1 MSRDDAVRL
10 VLHLQHLIGYKADEL
25 WSDAYTT
32 SELLESKCVELLELL
47 RVTQPLAPNA
57 DDMNKVKEVSAGASK
72 LKY

>member
-25 WSDAYTT
+25 WSDAYAT
-32 SELLESKCVELLELL
+32 SERLETKCVELLELL
-47 RVTQPLAPNA
+47 RVTEPLAPNA
-57 DDMNKVKEVSAGASK
+57 DDMNTVNQVSAGASK